1 MIFCRSPDR
10 PGLNQGYSV
19 NDATKMVANSEDDR
33 FSGGAEKYA
42 AYLESPEGRL
52 RIDLAFASLQ
62 DFLPRTT
69 RPLLAL
75 DLGGGTGAVA
85 VSLARLGLHVTIVD
99 TSLPMLDFAKRA
111 AQQAGVSE
119 RIALK
124 HADVTGLFAAGSFDV
139 ILCHNILEYLDDPAA
154 VLYGA
159 ARRLRDSSSILSVLV
174 RNRAGEVLK
183 AAIQTGDLAA
193 AERNLTSEWGEESL
207 YGGKVR
213 LFTSESLETML
224 KAASLETITER
235 GVRVLADYLPARI
248 SRVSEYKK
256 IFRLERELGRRPEFA
271 TVARYLHRLAH
282 RSDRANEEDK

>member
-1 MIFCRSPDR
+1 
-10 PGLNQGYSV
+10 
-19 NDATKMVANSEDDR
+19 
-33 FSGGAEKYA
+33 
-42 AYLESPEGRL
+42 
-52 RIDLAFASLQ
+52 
-62 DFLPRTT
+62 
-69 RPLLAL
+69 
-75 DLGGGTGAVA
+75 
-85 VSLARLGLHVTIVD
+85 
-99 TSLPMLDFAKRA
+99 MLDIAKRA

-124 HADVTGLFAAGSFDV
+124 HADATGLFDAGSFDV
-139 ILCHNILEYLDDPAA
+139 ILCHNILEYLDDPAS

-159 ARRLRDSSSILSVLV
+159 ARLLRDSSSILSVLV

-207 YGGKVR
+207 YGGKVY
-213 LFTSESLETML
+213 LFTPESLQTML
-224 KAASLETITER
+224 KAAALETITER

-271 TVARYLHRLAH
+271 TVSRYVHCLARRT
-282 RSDRANEEDK
+282 DRADKEDK